1 MLFSLFYATRRYR
14 RNTLLLLLVCKIYIE
29 KPDNDLYYLCDQCA
43 LLVQLSLVHIEG
55 TIHNCRP
62 TSYYGSANL

>member
-14 RNTLLLLLVCKIYIE
+14 ETITLLLTCKIYRENRTTI
-29 KPDNDLYYLCDQCA
+29 YYMRDQCA

-55 TIHNCRP
+55 TIHDCRP
-62 TSYYGSANL
+62 TSCYGSANL